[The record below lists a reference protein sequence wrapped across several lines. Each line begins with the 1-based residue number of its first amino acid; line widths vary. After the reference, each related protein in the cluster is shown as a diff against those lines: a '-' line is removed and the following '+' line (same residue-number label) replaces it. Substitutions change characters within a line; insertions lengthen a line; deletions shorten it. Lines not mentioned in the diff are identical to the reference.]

1 MIVAWV
7 VASLIFR
14 FYVSSVA
21 NFKSAA
27 GVLVAVLVLTTYL
40 YVSSIIFLV
49 GVELDE
55 LLRKS
60 AHEASTFRGA
70 LRAIARGG

>member
-14 FYVSSVA
+14 WYVSSVA
-21 NFKSAA
+21 DFKSAA
-27 GVLVAVLVLTTYL
+27 GVLIAVLVLTTYL
-40 YVSSIIFLV
+40 YVSSIIFFV

-60 AHEASTFRGA
+60 AHEANTFRGA
-70 LRAIARGG
+70 LRTLARGG